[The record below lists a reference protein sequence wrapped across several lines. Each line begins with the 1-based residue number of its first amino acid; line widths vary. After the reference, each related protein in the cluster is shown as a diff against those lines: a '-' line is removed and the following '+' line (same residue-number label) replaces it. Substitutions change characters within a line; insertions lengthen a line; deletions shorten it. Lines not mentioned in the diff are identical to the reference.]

1 MTATAAFALVTSAL
15 AALEGIDAEVYDGPV
30 LSQAEPASYVI
41 IGGQGWA
48 DDDDP
53 TPWTTD
59 AEWRSVPIGAGSRE
73 ENVTIP
79 CEVTAWS
86 GSGEWADLRSEA
98 SALFDDVAGVLL
110 TREAWDD
117 CPVNIGPL
125 TFTNVQVTQELL
137 DPGMAVR
144 ITFDIDARAYL

>member
-53 TPWTTD
+53 
-59 AEWRSVPIGAGSRE
+59 
-73 ENVTIP
+73 
-79 CEVTAWS
+79 
-86 GSGEWADLRSEA
+86 
-98 SALFDDVAGVLL
+98 VLL